1 MGAIERVNLARRRRL
16 KLGVE
21 IPDTGP
27 STSVDILGGIIDC
40 QSSLFHV
47 KTPEKIVPRKN
58 VSINK
63 SSYRVRSAVVTS
75 ATTGTGQGSNGSSD
89 NLSSSSVVTNGNSH
103 NNTASEQ
110 TASDNIDGNNDDI
123 YNNIVE
129 AETEQSD
136 NLPTLSDAGLRNLVA
151 RSGDNESNKNTH
163 EMLPP
168 LSDKGLA
175 KLSEIYDPAN
185 PGEPSDEE
193 DLVIDDKKDTE
204 NIPLLD
210 ELTDIP
216 LPVDEAKEEKEAKP
230 NKIKISLT
238 TTSATLG
245 HPTPSPSK
253 ESPKQPAS
261 SPIKEKQ

>member
-1 MGAIERVNLARRRRL
+1 MGTLFGNYNDLDPVPDLGDEDDMGTGTFSSRGDGVGTRIMSRQQAIERVNLARRRRL
-16 KLGVE
+16 KLGGE

-75 ATTGTGQGSNGSSD
+75 TTWGTGQVSNGSSD

-110 TASDNIDGNNDDI
+110 TSASDNIDGNNDDI

-129 AETEQSD
+129 AEAEQSD

-151 RSGDNESNKNTH
+151 RSGDNESTKNTP
-163 EMLPP
+163 EKLPP

-185 PGEPSDEE
+185 PGEPSDDEE

-204 NIPLLD
+204 NIPLPD

-216 LPVDEAKEEKEAKP
+216 LPVDE
-230 NKIKISLT
+230 
-238 TTSATLG
+238 
-245 HPTPSPSK
+245 
-253 ESPKQPAS
+253 
-261 SPIKEKQ
+261 